1 MLDHLTIWSLF
12 SALSLSI
19 MTWVVIR
26 FGDMADMRAPIIF
39 LLAYYGPYVI
49 AGGPLPSG
57 IIFLVFG
64 HTLLAYG
71 FYALSERWY
80 GDAIAYTYCVAA
92 LLGTAAVLGWIPAES
107 GKGVSFNY
115 WHYLACLNHFQ
126 NMLMG
131 VAVYARHR
139 ELV

>member
-1 MLDHLTIWSLF
+1 MLGDLTIWSLF

-19 MTWVVIR
+19 MTWVCVR
-26 FGDMADMRAPIIF
+26 YGDMTDMRAPVIF

-49 AGGPLPSG
+49 AGWHPPSG
-57 IIFLVFG
+57 ILFLVFG

-80 GDAIAYTYCVAA
+80 GDAVAYTYCIAA
-92 LLGTAAVLGWIPAES
+92 LLGVMAVSGILPSEP
-107 GKGVSFNY
+107 GKGVAINY
-115 WHYLACLNHFQ
+115 WHFLASLNHFQ
-126 NMLMG
+126 NMLVG
-131 VAVYARHR
+131 VAVYGRHR